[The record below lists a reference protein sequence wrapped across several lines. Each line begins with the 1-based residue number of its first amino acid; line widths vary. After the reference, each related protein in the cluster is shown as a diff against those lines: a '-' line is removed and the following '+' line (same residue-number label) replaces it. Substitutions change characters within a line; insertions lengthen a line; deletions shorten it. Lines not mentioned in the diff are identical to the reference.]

1 MCRIS
6 QVLVFFANR
15 YLSTTLRVARISQ
28 TCRHAVSLLRKY
40 SKFAGPGN
48 NFKLGALEKCWPGC
62 YIAPTLIPASLD
74 VLWVCDQ
81 WRRSISEIGSRRS
94 EAGGGVIM
102 WVCITKTFECRD
114 HQRHCKESGENFTK
128 CPQLSCF
135 GALLRTVFVNIN
147 FYFFSKN
154 MFLIFSLILF
164 LKFYFFQRL
173 AFGFVKNVQLNLKC
187 WYESSVVHRT
197 NLQKWLISAIADSLR
212 HAER

>member
-1 MCRIS
+1 MLTR
-6 QVLVFFANR
+6 VLHST
-15 YLSTTLRVARISQ
+15 YLNTGQSECTVGMWSVASI
-28 TCRHAVSLLRKY
+28 H
-40 SKFAGPGN
+40 
-48 NFKLGALEKCWPGC
+48 LGDWKPKEW
-62 YIAPTLIPASLD
+62 
-74 VLWVCDQ
+74 
-81 WRRSISEIGSRRS
+81 SR
-94 EAGGGVIM
+94 GGEVIM